1 MDGNSLMWGRRH
13 PGLNRKVLVSLYS
26 GSAVSGVLTGTPG
39 PLLIL
44 QGCAVHESGMEPAAA
59 DGEIVIDRANVE
71 YVQIVG
77 GP

>member
-1 MDGNSLMWGRRH
+1 MGLRRH

-26 GSAVSGVLTGTPG
+26 GSAVSGVLTSSTSAY
-39 PLLIL
+39 LIL
-44 QGCAVHESGMEPAAA
+44 RGCVVHEAGVEPVSA
-59 DGEIVIDRANVE
+59 DGEVVVERANVD